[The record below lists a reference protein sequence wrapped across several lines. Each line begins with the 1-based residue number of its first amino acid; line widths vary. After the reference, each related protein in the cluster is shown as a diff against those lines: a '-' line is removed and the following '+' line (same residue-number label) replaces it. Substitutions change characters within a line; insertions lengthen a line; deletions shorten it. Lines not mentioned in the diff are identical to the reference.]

1 MSEPRAVAALRDLG
15 ERVLKDSSH
24 LFEDHDHRREAE
36 ELLAF
41 CLDVDPDELDD
52 DSEPP
57 KRVRERYLSLVA
69 RRAGGE
75 PFPFLVGEITFYGLP
90 MKVRQGAFV
99 PRPSSELT
107 VARAARRLRGRR
119 RPAVLDLATGAG
131 PIALAIADE
140 FPEAEV
146 WGTDISEEGLN
157 LGRANARGLGISN
170 VRFRRGDMYEPL
182 PARLKGA
189 LDVITGHIPY
199 VPPGEVDDLPTEVTG
214 YEPVDTLTDY
224 SEDGL
229 ELMRRAVFEALEW
242 LKPGGWLLLE
252 MSEDLPPKIR
262 RMVRKAGLLDHG
274 VASDA
279 DRLSVVVEARAPGRP
294 ARPPG

>member
-1 MSEPRAVAALRDLG
+1 MSEPKTVAALLDLG
-15 ERVLKDSSH
+15 ERVLKDSTH
-24 LFEDHDHRREAE
+24 LYEDHDHRREAE

-41 CLDVDPDELDD
+41 CLDVDPEDLDAEA
-52 DSEPP
+52 EPSR
-57 KRVRERYLSLVA
+57 RVRERYLALVA

-75 PFPFLVGEITFYGLP
+75 PFPFLVGEMVFYGLP
-90 MKVRQGAFV
+90 MKVRAGVFV

-107 VARAARRLRGRR
+107 VGRAARRLRRR
-119 RPAVLDLATGAG
+119 RNPIVLDLATGAG

-140 FPEAEV
+140 FPDAEV
-146 WGTDISEEGLN
+146 WGTDISDESLS
-157 LGRANARGLGISN
+157 LGRSNARSLGITN
-170 VRFRRGDMYEPL
+170 VRFRCGDMYAPL
-182 PARLKGA
+182 PARLRGS

-199 VPPGEVDDLPTEVTG
+199 VPPDEVEDLPTEVKG

-229 ELMRRAVFEALEW
+229 ELIRRAVFDAPEW

-252 MSEDLPPKIR
+252 MSEDLPPKVR
-262 RMVRKAGLLDHG
+262 RMVRKAGLVDHG
-274 VASDA
+274 VAMDA

-294 ARPPG
+294 SR